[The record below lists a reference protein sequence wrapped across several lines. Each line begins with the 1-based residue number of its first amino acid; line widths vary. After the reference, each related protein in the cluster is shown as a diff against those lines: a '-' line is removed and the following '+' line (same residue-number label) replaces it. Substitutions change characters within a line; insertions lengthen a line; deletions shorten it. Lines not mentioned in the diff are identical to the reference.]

1 MQRFN
6 STALCQGWNPKVV
19 AHMYQKFVL
28 KNDGSNTSMIRGP
41 DEMDRAVQTF
51 AVAPGDGGLIVIPSP
66 LVTVHRELIV
76 RLGPVSFAGY
86 IPFGFFVT
94 AGGLM
99 SFGIELADAYRRAAT
114 YVDRILRGAKPTD
127 LPVQEVDKF
136 QLVINLKTAKTL
148 GLTMPPTLLAIADE
162 VIE

>member
-1 MQRFN
+1 MYDPNNVTGAGYVRVIEAVAA
-6 STALCQGWNPKVV
+6 SVGVEASPAVV
-19 AHMYQKFVL
+19 Q
-28 KNDGSNTSMIRGP
+28 GP
-41 DEMDRAVQTF
+41 DEMERAFHTF
-51 AVAPGDGGLIVIPSP
+51 AVAPGDGGLIVIPSA
-66 LVTVHRELIV
+66 LVAVHRELIV
-76 RLGPVSFAGY
+76 RLAAQYHLPAIY
-86 IPFGFFVT
+86 PFGFFAT

-127 LPVQEVDKF
+127 LPVQAVDKF

-162 VIE
+162 VVE

>member
-1 MQRFN
+1 M
-6 STALCQGWNPKVV
+6 
-19 AHMYQKFVL
+19 
-28 KNDGSNTSMIRGP
+28 
-41 DEMDRAVQTF
+41 ERAVQTF

-76 RLGPVSFAGY
+76 TLAAQYHLPAIY
-86 IPFGFFVT
+86 PFGFFVT

-114 YVDRILRGAKPTD
+114 YAHRILRGAKLAD
-127 LPVQEVDKF
+127 LPVQSVDKF
-136 QLVINLKTAKTL
+136 QLVVNLRTAKTL

-162 VIE
+162 VVE